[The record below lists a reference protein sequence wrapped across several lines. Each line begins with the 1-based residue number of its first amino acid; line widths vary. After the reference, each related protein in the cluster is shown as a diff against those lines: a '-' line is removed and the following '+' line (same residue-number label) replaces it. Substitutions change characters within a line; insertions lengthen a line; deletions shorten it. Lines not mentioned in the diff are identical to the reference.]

1 MIKHILS
8 ILILALLAWR
18 IVALFGARQTE
29 SFPNQ
34 PVQIVVPYQAGG
46 GSDTF
51 ARIIEKP
58 LSRNQSLNVPIV
70 IINRPGGSAT
80 IGSRFVKDSRP
91 DGYRI
96 LCHHE
101 GIIATKLA
109 GTVPFGPEAFE
120 PIAQTAS
127 KILLMI
133 VRADSKYQ
141 SLADLLAAAQRDPNT
156 IRIGANQG
164 SPAWFICKQMLLEYP
179 GAEFNFIPA
188 DGSKRISYLLGNK
201 LEAGIFSL
209 DEYMANRNSE
219 DSPLD
224 QNILAI
230 ANFSKTRHPDI
241 PAVSTSLEQGLRT
254 HAENS
259 YYFWAPKNTP
269 PDVIDTLA
277 GALQQ
282 AIEDPEVIEDLERL
296 SIPPSFR
303 KGESLK
309 RHLAE
314 RVEAFEKIAVRVDAK
329 LPNFAG
335 WMIGIVSVL
344 LVSVV
349 ISHFRNVPKSAADE
363 VTQFEATRFDMTG
376 IICLALLCGYVLLLQ
391 FSAPFIIATAAAIFL
406 MGGTIAQWRVER
418 LFSIAQIALLV
429 ALGTELVF
437 TNLFSVPL
445 P

>member
-1 MIKHILS
+1 MIKYILS
-8 ILILALLAWR
+8 ILILVLIGWR
-18 IVALFGARQTE
+18 IVASFGENRSET
-29 SFPNQ
+29 FPNQ
-34 PVQIVVPYQAGG
+34 PIQIVVPYQAGG

-51 ARIIEKP
+51 ARIIE
-58 LSRNQSLNVPIV
+58 QSLAKNENLDVPIV

-80 IGSRFVKDSRP
+80 IGSRYVKDSRP

-141 SLADLLAAAQRDPNT
+141 SLPDLLIAAQREPNT

-164 SPAWFICKQMLLEYP
+164 SPAWFICKQLLTEYP
-179 GAEFNFIPA
+179 GADFNFIPA
-188 DGSKRISYLLGNK
+188 DGSKRISYVLGNK
-201 LEAGIFSL
+201 LEAGVFSL
-209 DEYMANRNSE
+209 DEYMANRNSD
-219 DSPLD
+219 DSPAD

-230 ANFSKTRHPDI
+230 ANFSKTRHPDV
-241 PAVSTSLEQGLRT
+241 PNVSTSLEQGLRT

-259 YYFWAPKNTP
+259 YYFWAPKGTP
-269 PDVIDTLA
+269 PDIVNTLA
-277 GALQQ
+277 A
-282 AIEDPEVIEDLERL
+282 AFERAVEDPVVVGDLERL

-303 KGESLK
+303 SGQALND
-309 RHLAE
+309 HLAE
-314 RVEAFEKIAVRVDAK
+314 RVEAFEKIAVQVDAE
-329 LPNFAG
+329 LPNFAA
-335 WMIGIVSVL
+335 WLIGIVSVL
-344 LVSVV
+344 LFFVV
-349 ISHFRNVPKSAADE
+349 VGHFRTVPDPAAE
-363 VTQFEATRFDMTG
+363 EPTRFNNSG
-376 IICLALLCGYVLLLQ
+376 FICLALLCAYVLSLQ
-391 FSAPFIIATAAAIFL
+391 FNTPYIVATAATIFL
-406 MGGTIAQWRVER
+406 MGGTIAKWRPNR

-429 ALGTELVF
+429 ALGTELIF
-437 TNLFSVPL
+437 TKLFDVPL